1 MAFGG
6 GPTLKGSVGK
16 WSLLA
21 EQSACLLC
29 CWDVPC
35 CCWSGD
41 YGKEG
46 QVIGELVGGP
56 STPYLSFLPVVLC
69 HWQGFIDSLLMMR
82 CGWVLGD
89 MAWGSGRV

>member
-6 GPTLKGSVGK
+6 GPTVKGSVGK

-29 CWDVPC
+29 CWHVFC

-41 YGKEG
+41 CGEEG
-46 QVIGELVGGP
+46 QVVGELVGG
-56 STPYLSFLPVVLC
+56 T
-69 HWQGFIDSLLMMR
+69 
-82 CGWVLGD
+82 
-89 MAWGSGRV
+89 

>member
-29 CWDVPC
+29 CWHVF
-35 CCWSGD
+35 CWW
-41 YGKEG
+41 
-46 QVIGELVGGP
+46 LVSCWGGP
-56 STPYLSFLPVVLC
+56 SAPYLSFLPVVLC
-69 HWQGFIDSLLMMR
+69 HWRGFIDSLLMMR
-82 CGWVLGD
+82 HGWVLGD
-89 MAWGSGRV
+89 MAWGPDHV